1 MTDKQE
7 VKLIDIVQVGQDL
20 EEFEVEFS
28 MNVKPAKGKK
38 APEDNRPSLPV
49 PAMKMEG
56 AEQTATDEIKASQ
69 DTPVSLEW
77 IQRMAEQVK
86 KEPNQG
92 ILRKTKDSSI
102 ADGAIKSVKFD
113 EEALRKIQS
122 DPSPASKAAKL
133 AFYARRRDKC
143 LVKAN
148 A

>member
-1 MTDKQE
+1 MIDKQE
-7 VKLIDIVQVGQDL
+7 VKLIDIVQVGKDL

-49 PAMKMEG
+49 PEMKIED
-56 AEQTATDEIKASQ
+56 AEQIVTDEIKASQ
-69 DTPVSLEW
+69 DIPVSLEW

-102 ADGAIKSVKFD
+102 ADGSLKTVKF
-113 EEALRKIQS
+113 
-122 DPSPASKAAKL
+122 
-133 AFYARRRDKC
+133 
-143 LVKAN
+143 N
-148 A
+148 